1 MLAFIKERR
10 SHFLREFNGKKAPDS
25 IIQEMLESSIWAP
38 SHRLTLP
45 FRYEVFPPNQLG
57 YLSTAIESSYRKN
70 GVDINPLKIEKI
82 QSFSDKLSHAIAI
95 IFKPSGKVPEWEEY
109 ASLGAAL
116 QNMYLQLSSHEKF
129 GGYWTTG
136 NEINSVIMREFLQ
149 LEDSEVHCGYFFI
162 GGIDNKRTKATR
174 PAVDVKWR

>member
-1 MLAFIKERR
+1 MNLLVTLQFKFDRDLDNR
-10 SHFLREFNGKKAPDS
+10 CKKIFGP
-25 IIQEMLESSIWAP
+25 IFKLVQ
-38 SHRLTLP
+38 
-45 FRYEVFPPNQLG
+45 NG
-57 YLSTAIESSYRKN
+57 YLSSAIENSYRKK
-70 GVDINPLKIEKI
+70 GVDVDPLKIEKI

-109 ASLGAAL
+109 ASLGAAV
-116 QNMYLQLSSHEKF
+116 QNMYLQLSSHQKF

-162 GGIDNKRTKATR
+162 GGIDNKRTKAAR
-174 PAVDVKWR
+174 PAVDVNWR

>member
-25 IIQEMLESSIWAP
+25 IIQEMLEASIWAP

-45 FRYEVFPPNQLG
+45 FRYEVFPPNRLG
-57 YLSTAIESSYRKN
+57 YLSSAIESSYRKK
-70 GVDINPLKIEKI
+70 GVDVDPLKIEKI
-82 QSFSDKLSHAIAI
+82 QSFSDKLSHVIAI

-109 ASLGAAL
+109 ASLGAAV
-116 QNMYLQLSSHEKF
+116 QNMYLQLSSHKKY

-162 GGIDNKRTKATR
+162 GGIDNKRTKAAR
-174 PAVDVKWR
+174 PAVDVNWR